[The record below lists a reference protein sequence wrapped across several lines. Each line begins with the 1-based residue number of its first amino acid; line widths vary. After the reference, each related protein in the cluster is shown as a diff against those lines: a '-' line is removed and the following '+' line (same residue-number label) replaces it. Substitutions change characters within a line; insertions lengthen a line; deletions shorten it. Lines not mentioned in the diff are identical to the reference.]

1 MEISRALPPAL
12 STTTTSQGLHQKGVG
27 SRAEARSL
35 LAGKKDAEEKKSR
48 GRTQRTPCNNRYSS
62 LPSVTLKPAMCHDG
76 KRVLQRSLHPWH
88 CSNQPGVIF
97 KPRGGCR
104 GEERQQNR
112 GISQSKRRRERG
124 GTGMKTKP
132 GLGGVTAAPWHRAST
147 GTKRAS
153 GRTAARSRGSARA
166 AGGEKKPAESP
177 CKRKAF
183 PPHPCKAA
191 SPCCSARG
199 RGGLPDSLPVLSAAR
214 PLPRED
220 LGTGWG
226 HQSGHSTKRQ
236 LVLNTKS
243 TGGDAKTFS
252 CEEQTAGVSHY

>member
-1 MEISRALPPAL
+1 
-12 STTTTSQGLHQKGVG
+12 
-27 SRAEARSL
+27 
-35 LAGKKDAEEKKSR
+35 
-48 GRTQRTPCNNRYSS
+48 
-62 LPSVTLKPAMCHDG
+62 
-76 KRVLQRSLHPWH
+76 
-88 CSNQPGVIF
+88 
-97 KPRGGCR
+97 
-104 GEERQQNR
+104 
-112 GISQSKRRRERG
+112 
-124 GTGMKTKP
+124 MKTKP

-183 PPHPCKAA
+183 PPRPCKAA

-214 PLPRED
+214 PLPGED

-243 TGGDAKTFS
+243 TRGDARHFPAKNRPLVCHVIESWLFGTGLRGAFRAA
-252 CEEQTAGVSHY
+252 AGFAQRSGESFGIQALI

>member
-1 MEISRALPPAL
+1 MTGSGCCNAPCTPGTAA
-12 STTTTSQGLHQKGVG
+12 TSPGLFLNRGEG
-27 SRAEARSL
+27 AE
-35 LAGKKDAEEKKSR
+35 GKKGSKIEELASPR
-48 GRTQRTPCNNRYSS
+48 EGGS
-62 LPSVTLKPAMCHDG
+62 G
-76 KRVLQRSLHPWH
+76 G
-88 CSNQPGVIF
+88 GV
-97 KPRGGCR
+97 
-104 GEERQQNR
+104 
-112 GISQSKRRRERG
+112 
-124 GTGMKTKP
+124 GMKTKP